1 MCFKTILVVS
11 RPRSNITRRRQS
23 NPANLHPISTSSTTP
38 LSFSMALWN
47 CQSAVNKADLIS
59 AFSLQS
65 THSILGL
72 TETWIRPEDSAT
84 PAALSNNFSFS
95 HTPRQVGRGGGTGLL
110 ISNNWKY
117 STHSPLC
124 NYNSFESHAITV
136 MAPIKLQIVVIY
148 RPPGQILAPFL
159 EELDGLLSSFMEDG
173 TPLLVF
179 GDFNIHL
186 EKPYATDFN
195 SLLASFHLKRLTTT
209 STHKSG
215 NQLDL
220 IYTRDCTAD
229 NILVQPL
236 HISDHFFI
244 KFTLHFATRVP
255 PTPLP
260 VTFRRNLRS
269 LSPSHLSSVVSSSL
283 PSPTH
288 FSSLDVNAAT
298 DTLCSTLTTC
308 LDDICPLSSRPAR
321 TAPSNPWLSDVLR
334 KHRTRLRAA
343 ERKWRKSNEP
353 SDLSMYQSFLSS
365 FSAEVHTAKSSHF
378 KNKINNA
385 PDMRNLFRTFNSLL
399 CPPPP
404 PPTTSITADDFAT
417 FFTNK
422 TKTISSQFSPPL
434 IQDPQQDPPLLKLP
448 SSPSVPYLRRKYP
461 NFSSLQPSYNM
472 SSRSYP
478 LTPLTHS
485 YQHSHT
491 INTSLLTGI
500 FPTAFKQARVT
511 PLLKKPTLNTSL
523 LENYRP
529 VSLLPFI
536 AKTLE
541 RVVFNQVSLFLS
553 QNNKLDAKQSG
564 FRSGHSTE
572 TALLLVTE
580 ALRIAKAD
588 SKSSVLILLD
598 LCAAFDTVNHQILL
612 STLSSLDITGIPLRW
627 FESYLTGRSFRVA
640 WGREVSKAHQLVTG
654 VPQGSVLGPLLFST
668 YTTSLAPI
676 IQAHGFSYHFYAD
689 DTQLYLSFR
698 PDPDDPTVAARISG
712 CLVDISAWMKEHHL
726 QLNLAKT
733 ELLVFPATP
742 TLQHDFTIQ
751 LGSSTITPSA
761 SVRNLG
767 VIFDDQLTFKEHIAK
782 TARSCRF
789 ALHNIR
795 KIRPFLTEHAA
806 QLLVQAL
813 VISRLDYCNAF

>member
-1 MCFKTILVVS
+1 MSPFPHTLSFAILCPSTSIMCFKTIPVVS

-23 NPANLHPISTSSTTP
+23 NPANLHHISTSSTTP

-47 CQSAVNKADLIS
+47 CQSAVNKADFIS

-65 THSILGL
+65 TLRILGL

-186 EKPYATDFN
+186 EKPYATDFH
-195 SLLASFHLKRLTTT
+195 SLLASFDLKRLTTT

-260 VTFRRNLRS
+260 VTFRQNLRS
-269 LSPSHLSSVVSSSL
+269 LSPSHLSSVVSSFL

-321 TAPSNPWLSDVLR
+321 TAPSNPWLSDVFR
-334 KHRTRLRAA
+334 EHRTRLRAA

-365 FSAEVHTAKSSHF
+365 FSTEVHTAKSSHF
-378 KNKINNA
+378 HNKINNA
-385 PDMRNLFRTFNSLL
+385 PDMRNLFKTFNSLL
-399 CPPPP
+399 CPPSP

-434 IQDPQQDPPLLKLP
+434 TQDPQPTRSTAQTPI
-448 SSPSVPYLRRKYP
+448 
-461 NFSSLQPSYNM
+461 FSFC
-472 SSRSYP
+472 P
-478 LTPLTHS
+478 LTEAEVSKLLLSSHPTTCPLDPIPSHLLQAISPTLLPALTHI
-485 YQHSHT
+485 

-536 AKTLE
+536 P
-541 RVVFNQVSLFLS
+541 F
-553 QNNKLDAKQSG
+553 
-564 FRSGHSTE
+564 
-572 TALLLVTE
+572 
-580 ALRIAKAD
+580 
-588 SKSSVLILLD
+588 
-598 LCAAFDTVNHQILL
+598 
-612 STLSSLDITGIPLRW
+612 
-627 FESYLTGRSFRVA
+627 
-640 WGREVSKAHQLVTG
+640 
-654 VPQGSVLGPLLFST
+654 
-668 YTTSLAPI
+668 
-676 IQAHGFSYHFYAD
+676 
-689 DTQLYLSFR
+689 
-698 PDPDDPTVAARISG
+698 
-712 CLVDISAWMKEHHL
+712 
-726 QLNLAKT
+726 NLAKT

-742 TLQHDFTIQ
+742 TLHHDFTIQ

-767 VIFDDQLTFKEHIAK
+767 VIFDGQLTFKEHITK

-813 VISRLDYCNAF
+813 VISRLDYFNALLAGLPSNTIKPLQMIQNAAARLVFNEPKRAHVTPLFVSLHWLPVAARIQFKTLMLAYRTTTGSAPT